1 MVVMSETEGFLRA
14 SSTLTW
20 GIITTVFSL
29 GHLAYLL
36 RLPTGEQAQ
45 AEGFSLFLYLII
57 LTQLNDVAQ
66 FVFGKI
72 FAYREISLK
81 VSTTRTWASLIGG
94 MLVTAL
100 LAWLVGPLL
109 TPLSD
114 NEAIVTGLLIAL
126 SGFSGYITLAALKS
140 DLRFKDRG
148 TMTPGR
154 GGVLNRIDSLIYAAP
169 LFFHLIAYWHYR

>member
-1 MVVMSETEGFLRA
+1 
-14 SSTLTW
+14 
-20 GIITTVFSL
+20 
-29 GHLAYLL
+29 
-36 RLPTGEQAQ
+36 
-45 AEGFSLFLYLII
+45 
-57 LTQLNDVAQ
+57 LTQLNDVVQ

-72 FAYREISLK
+72 FTYREISLK

-126 SGFSGYITLAALKS
+126 SGFVGYITLAALKS